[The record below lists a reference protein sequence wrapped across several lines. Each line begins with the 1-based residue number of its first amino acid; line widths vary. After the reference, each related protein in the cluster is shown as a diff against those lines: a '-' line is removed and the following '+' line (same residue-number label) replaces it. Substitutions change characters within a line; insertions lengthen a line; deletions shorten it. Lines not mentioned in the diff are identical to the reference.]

1 MATLRTPS
9 ILAVLIAMLAFAAMS
24 EAHTLEASRAA
35 KATKTFA
42 KLFCSAIDE
51 ENPGACVASS
61 PSSCQRL
68 SEHRVR
74 CGFLITLNEEDGSRD
89 RCLNLIEWSIRGK
102 SLSLYPH
109 YLGIQSCTQLRPPET
124 P

>member
-1 MATLRTPS
+1 
-9 ILAVLIAMLAFAAMS
+9 MLALAAMS

-42 KLFCSAIDE
+42 KLFCSAVNE

-74 CGFLITLNEEDGSRD
+74 CGFFITLDEEDGSRD

-109 YLGIQSCTQLRPPET
+109 YLGLQSCTQLRPPKT